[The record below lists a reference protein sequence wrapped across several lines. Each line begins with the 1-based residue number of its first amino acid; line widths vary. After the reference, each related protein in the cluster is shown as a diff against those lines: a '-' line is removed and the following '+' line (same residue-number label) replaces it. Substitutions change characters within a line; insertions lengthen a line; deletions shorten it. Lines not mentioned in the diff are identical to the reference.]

1 MKIAYKLFFVLMLSA
16 LFSFQ
21 EVSKQSIINQENIII
36 TSSPSINPV
45 FKRLDINPQLC
56 IKIIVPSGIGSIA
69 IKKIACTINK
79 PGLKAL
85 QKIDLFSCNSATF
98 ATTNTLGS
106 FQPTNSS
113 FEIPVDINLSQGTHY
128 LWVGVTLN
136 NKASINDLIEIH
148 CTDLIGLNNTKYTVL
163 ESTTSYAKRIGIA
176 IRKANDDSVNTYRI
190 PGLVTTNKGTL
201 LAVYDIR
208 YNNGRDLPGNI
219 NVGLSRSTDGGKS
232 WQPMQVIMDMGIPH
246 ENNGIGDPT
255 ILFDP
260 LTHKI
265 FVAALWSK
273 GNRSI
278 AGSKPGMSADTTGQF
293 VLVNSS
299 DDGLTWS
306 KPYSI
311 TPQIKNPAWH
321 LFFQGPGN
329 GISMQDGKLVFPAQY
344 WDEFKIPYS
353 TIIYSDDH
361 GETWKGNIIGPK
373 SNTTESQVVETLPGT
388 LMLNMRDNR
397 GGFRSV
403 ATTVDMGKNWKTH
416 TTSFNTLA
424 DPVCMA
430 SIIKAKVKIGG
441 KLTEVLFF
449 SNPNTNAGRFN
460 ITIKASLDLGETW
473 LPINEL
479 LLDDRKC
486 YGYSS
491 LTKVDDHTIGILYEG
506 NKDLYFLKIPVTDI
520 IK

>member
-1 MKIAYKLFFVLMLSA
+1 MKIAYKLFFLLMIFV

-21 EVSKQSIINQENIII
+21 EVSKKSIINQENIIV

-45 FKRLDINPQLC
+45 FKRLEINPQLC
-56 IKIIVPSGIGSIA
+56 IKIIVPPGIDSIA

-98 ATTNTLGS
+98 ATTNSFGS
-106 FQPTNSS
+106 FQPTNSY
-113 FEIPVDINLSQGTHY
+113 FEIPVDVNLSQGTHY
-128 LWVGVTLN
+128 LWVGTTLN
-136 NKASINDLIEIH
+136 NKASINDLLEIH
-148 CTDLIGLNNTKYTVL
+148 CTDLIGLNNNRYKVI
-163 ESTTSYAKRIGIA
+163 ESKTSYAKRTGIA

-219 NVGLSRSTDGGKS
+219 DVGLSRSTDGGKS

-278 AGSKPGMSADTTGQF
+278 AGSKPGISADTTGQF

-321 LFFQGPGN
+321 IFFQGPGN
-329 GISMQDGKLVFPAQY
+329 GITMQGGKLVFPAQY

-373 SNTTESQVVETLPGT
+373 SNTTESQVVETLSGT

-449 SNPNTNAGRFN
+449 SNPNTSAGRFN

-491 LTKVDDHTIGILYEG
+491 LTKVDDQTIGILYEG